1 MQIAPSATWKLP
13 HLVHIASPSTQ
24 RLGISCALQPVLGAT
39 SIAVVGRF
47 NRKLKVAGARQSHP
61 VQMSSTCETSSAGE
75 LFLYDQNLGYAAFE
89 AGDRLEGSKALVCVG
104 GLTDG
109 LLSLR
114 YLPNLA
120 KALKTLGWR
129 TFQPVL
135 QSSYRGWGFGSL
147 QDDAEGLDK
156 LLSFLETNRGISKVV
171 VLGSSTGCQD
181 AVHFLKVG
189 MKKSLVHGI
198 VLQAPV
204 SDREALLA
212 EQRSE
217 DELTQLERFKQVAS
231 QMISEGKGSE
241 VLPRNACQLFGPPDV
256 ITAYRFDS
264 LTRRMAD
271 DDMFSSDLTE
281 SELREKL
288 GHVNV
293 PCLLAISADDEY
305 VPPFVDST
313 ALCHRMANAMAAFP
327 ANLTRSVILPN
338 GGHGV
343 RSPEG
348 QAQFINAVTDFVSD
362 LDQKLLRRLDW
373 ETALAADLQDRAAAC
388 GRPLLVALA
397 GMPGAGK
404 STTSGVLRR
413 LLHPKCF
420 VVPLDGFHVPLQ
432 SLRSRPDADD
442 AVYRRGAADTFDP
455 EGLCEKLRQVV
466 EGQEPKVW
474 FPDFDHAV
482 GDPVDDTLC
491 FERSLHRIVLVE
503 GLYLLRQQDG
513 WGSLADFFDY
523 KIYLEADLEECIAR
537 VKERNKAIPGYTPEE
552 IDRRCDEVDRANA
565 KVVQESVNQADLI
578 VQTDLDKASR

>member
-1 MQIAPSATWKLP
+1 MQIAHSATWKLP
-13 HLVHIASPSTQ
+13 HLVHVASPCNQ
-24 RLGISCALQPVLGAT
+24 RLGISWALQPVLGAT
-39 SIAVVGRF
+39 SIAVVGRL
-47 NRKLKVAGARQSHP
+47 NRKLKAGGARQLHS
-61 VQMSSTCETSSAGE
+61 VQMNCETSSAGE
-75 LFLYDQNLGYAAFE
+75 LFLYDHNLGYAAFE
-89 AGDRLEGSKALVCVG
+89 ADRLEGSKALVCVG

-114 YLPNLA
+114 YLPSLA
-120 KALKTLGWR
+120 KALKALGWR

-217 DELTQLERFKQVAS
+217 DELAQLEKFKQVAS

-241 VLPRNACQLFGPPDV
+241 VLPRSACQLFGPPDV

-327 ANLTRSVILPN
+327 ANSTRSVILPN

-348 QAQFINAVTDFVSD
+348 QAQFIDAVTDFVSD

-388 GRPLLVALA
+388 GDRPLLVALA

-404 STTSGVLRR
+404 STTSQVLRR

-432 SLRSRPDADD
+432 SLRSRPAGDD

-455 EGLCEKLRQVV
+455 DGLCEKLRQVA
-466 EGQEPKVW
+466 EGQEPKVF
-474 FPDFDHAV
+474 FPDFDHAI
-482 GDPVDDTLC
+482 GDPVDDVLC

-503 GLYLLRQQDG
+503 GLYLLQQQDG
-513 WGSLADFFDY
+513 WGSLAALFDY
-523 KIYLEADLEECIAR
+523 KIYLEADLEESIAR

-552 IDRRCDEVDRANA
+552 IDRRCDVVDRANA
-565 KVVQESVNQADLI
+565 KVVQESANQADFI
-578 VQTDLDKASR
+578 VQTGLDKASR